1 MENLLKKYIRNKN
14 GQRRGVI
21 VANKNGTGFS
31 LCRKGD
37 KYNEATAIDI
47 AILRANLD
55 HNDKGFLFEV
65 PNSIFNDFERME
77 QRRVKYFKK

>member
-1 MENLLKKYIRNKN
+1 MQTLLKKYIRNQH

-37 KYNEATAIDI
+37 KYNEDTAIDI
-47 AILRANLD
+47 AVVRANL
-55 HNDKGFLFEV
+55 NSENGEVLFEI
-65 PNSIFNDFERME
+65 PNSIARDFSRME
-77 QRRVKYFKK
+77 KRGKNYFKN